1 MSKGCVGSILTI
13 LAILGMMAIV
23 TTIGVNPLGI
33 ILAIFVGIGICFLDY
48 WIYYGKR
55 SIQESIQESRQ
66 THVICPRC
74 KILVSKESGICPQCN
89 NRV

>member
-1 MSKGCVGSILTI
+1 MSKGCVGGILTV
-13 LAILGMMAIV
+13 LAVLGMSAILLI
-23 TTIGVNPLGI
+23 IGFNALGI

-48 WIYYGKR
+48 WIYYGMR
-55 SIQESIQESRQ
+55 SIRESKQ

-74 KILVSKESGICPQCN
+74 KIPVNKESGICPQCN

>member
-1 MSKGCVGSILTI
+1 MSRGCVGGILTV
-13 LAILGMMAIV
+13 LAFLGMSAILLI
-23 TTIGVNPLGI
+23 IGFNALGI

-55 SIQESIQESRQ
+55 SIRESKL

-74 KILVSKESGICPQCN
+74 KIPVNKESGICPQCN